1 MNTETKAKL
10 CLLSTAVIWGLGFV
24 GVQGALDAG
33 WDAFPLLFMRGL
45 IGGLVLLPFSIK
57 NKWWRN
63 KELLLSGAITGLM
76 YFLGFAFQ
84 TIGQQSSTVA
94 NSAFLTALNVIFVPL
109 LLFVIFKQ
117 KVERRVFIGCCFA
130 LVGTAVLSLTS
141 ALTIMPGDLLLIL
154 GAVFFALQIIFANR
168 AAQFGDPV
176 AITVIQL
183 FMMAVCSA
191 IFMPI
196 TSQTQIPSVGWFS
209 VLFVAIFSSALAVL
223 LQMKGQQHV
232 PASTATILL
241 SQESTV
247 GTLASVIIL
256 GQALT
261 IRIIIGGCLM
271 LTSVFV
277 SEGIFENLFKGK
289 KAA

>member
-1 MNTETKAKL
+1 
-10 CLLSTAVIWGLGFV
+10 
-24 GVQGALDAG
+24 
-33 WDAFPLLFMRGL
+33 
-45 IGGLVLLPFSIK
+45 
-57 NKWWRN
+57 
-63 KELLLSGAITGLM
+63 
-76 YFLGFAFQ
+76 
-84 TIGQQSSTVA
+84 
-94 NSAFLTALNVIFVPL
+94 
-109 LLFVIFKQ
+109 
-117 KVERRVFIGCCFA
+117 
-130 LVGTAVLSLTS
+130 
-141 ALTIMPGDLLLIL
+141 MPGDLLLIL

-176 AITVIQL
+176 AITAIQL
-183 FMMAVCSA
+183 FMMAICSI

-196 TSQTQIPSVGWFS
+196 TAQTEIPHVGWFS

-247 GTLASVIIL
+247 GTLAGVVIL
-256 GQALT
+256 GQPLT

-277 SEGIFENLFKGK
+277 SEGIFENLIKK